1 LVGSVSQIER
11 VFGSA
16 GKQKV
21 WDHFTKAQRK
31 NLTSWKKQLQDVQN
45 LMKDSSIAEEDM
57 DLEDDQEKDESFKKK
72 RKINHDKLKEE
83 SEEWACQAQTYRNE
97 VESVKAEMQSELESK
112 EKQIQILQKTLQ
124 GMQLQLLEAQKKS
137 GNLPGFLM
145 DKDDK
150 LKNVTSKFDEK
161 KLLDIE
167 PVKDNSSNDTV
178 KESEVSDIANNDE
191 VPADKEE
198 SQIKVSLDGQD
209 ARLVAVIST
218 FLNVHPFGAGT
229 EYIWSYLLRLDP
241 GIQYRDVETL
251 MEKYPS
257 CFTMEVEGVGA
268 NICRKWK
275 LTVFNSA

>member
-1 LVGSVSQIER
+1 
-11 VFGSA
+11 
-16 GKQKV
+16 
-21 WDHFTKAQRK
+21 
-31 NLTSWKKQLQDVQN
+31 
-45 LMKDSSIAEEDM
+45 M
-57 DLEDDQEKDESFKKK
+57 DLEDDQEKDEAVKKK

-137 GNLPGFLM
+137 GNLPGFLI

-150 LKNVTSKFDEK
+150 LKIVTCDEK

-167 PVKDNSSNDTV
+167 PVKEKSSQNTV
-178 KESEVSDIANNDE
+178 KESEVSDVNDE
-191 VPADKEE
+191 VPSDKEE

-268 NICRKWK
+268 NICRKWR
-275 LTVFNSA
+275 LTVFNPA